1 MNPKEQIDPVLTATE
16 FPGEEESLIR
26 AWLES
31 RDFADSVVAE
41 SRRLRVI
48 SHRSVLWGSAA
59 TAVVA
64 AGILAG
70 SSPLFEAVGAPLS
83 TFAFLLFGVLVT
95 VSLAGLLSTL
105 HPSWRWDQPARPPEV
120 RPGARSQ
127 RRP

>member
-1 MNPKEQIDPVLTATE
+1 MNPKEQIDPVLSATQ
-16 FPGEEESLIR
+16 FPGEEEGLIR

-31 RDFADSVVAE
+31 RDFAGSVVRE
-41 SRRLRVI
+41 SGRLRAI
-48 SHRSVLWGSAA
+48 SHRSVLWALAA
-59 TAVVA
+59 AAVVA

-83 TFAFLLFGVLVT
+83 TFAFLLFGVVAT

-105 HPSWRWDQPARPPEV
+105 HPPWRWDPQARPPQH
-120 RPGARSQ
+120 RPGAPAQ